1 MSSISRSE
9 SISRLDQ
16 VKVSSYFGC
25 DTFGWRTMQERLPK
39 EVFRSLRKCIRK
51 GERLSAEVAHV
62 VAQAMKD
69 LSLIHI

>member
-1 MSSISRSE
+1 
-9 SISRLDQ
+9 

-69 LSLIHI
+69 WAT